1 MSWPITISPPVSM
14 AQRSDA
20 NSDIAIA
27 LAGLDVTNKSVTVDW
42 SNVDAARPTLV
53 DEVLY
58 ELVVRRSAAMVHVL
72 CNGPHVPDTVRRI
85 AENRGI
91 GDRVQVFDGPRPQAE
106 TADPLDRP
114 VTAKDVRDMLSTI
127 SEAYLKLEEA
137 RYSTLANLAGKFDER
152 LVGIET
158 MLGDRLQQI
167 NDRLIDIET
176 AVQDARQ

>member
-91 GDRVQVFDGPRPQAE
+91 GDRVRVFDAPKPPTDER
-106 TADPLDRP
+106 DPLDRP
-114 VTAKDVRDMLSTI
+114 VTAKDVRDMLATM
-127 SEAYLKLEEA
+127 SEAYLRLEEA

-152 LVGIET
+152 LT
-158 MLGDRLQQI
+158 QI
-167 NDRLIDIET
+167 LHQLVDIET
-176 AVQDARQ
+176 AIREARQ

>member
-1 MSWPITISPPVSM
+1 MSERITISPPVSM

-72 CNGPHVPDTVRRI
+72 CKGPHVPDTVRRMAVAIGI
-85 AENRGI
+85 A
-91 GDRVQVFDGPRPQAE
+91 DRVQVLDGPRLQPGE
-106 TADPLDRP
+106 GDPLDRP
-114 VTAKDVRDMLSTI
+114 VTAKDLWGAADAMN
-127 SEAYLKLEEA
+127 EAALALEKD
-137 RYSTLANLAGKFDER
+137 RMDLLTQILCRLAN
-152 LVGIET
+152 
-158 MLGDRLQQI
+158 
-167 NDRLIDIET
+167 IET
-176 AVQDARQ
+176 AIRDTRR